1 MLRVALLAVLL
12 SPALVAAAL
21 ARGLT
26 PAPEPAAPPA
36 ATDPAPATTERAP
49 ASPPAPLPPPAP
61 SPPPVAPAPPEPT
74 WPPVRWRES
83 RSLGLPHAG
92 RLVGGVRLPREGE
105 HFFTWD
111 PVLKTSPSRPWRRW
125 GTDRLVRVVLRVAR
139 EHRGKH
145 PKAPRLTVG
154 DLSRPRGGDFGKR
167 FGILGHVSHQNG
179 LDVDVY
185 YPRKDRR
192 EKAPRRPGQVDG
204 RLAQDLVDR
213 FVAAGA
219 VKVFVGPSL
228 DLRGPRGVVEELV
241 HHDDH
246 MHVRLRP
253 LRR

>member
-1 MLRVALLAVLL
+1 MFRVALLAVVL
-12 SPALVAAAL
+12 SLALVAAAL

-26 PAPEPAAPPA
+26 PAPEAAAPPE
-36 ATDPAPATTERAP
+36 PTERAP
-49 ASPPAPLPPPAP
+49 AAPAPPPPP
-61 SPPPVAPAPPEPT
+61 SPPPAAPATPKQS

-92 RLVGGVRLPREGE
+92 KLVGGVRLPREGE

-111 PVLKTSPSRPWRRW
+111 PVLKTSPSRTWRRW
-125 GTDRLVRVVLRVAR
+125 GTDGLVRVLLRVAR
-139 EHRGKH
+139 EHRAAF
-145 PKAPRLTVG
+145 PKAPRLTIG

-179 LDVDVY
+179 RDVDVY

-192 EKAPRRPGQVDG
+192 EKAPRRPEQVDQ

-228 DLRGPRGVVEELV
+228 DLRGPRGVVEKLV

-246 MHVRLRP
+246 LHVRLRP